1 MENPQPVTTERIFYA
16 YLKVARVAES
26 TKDISLAKI
35 AEELGV
41 SRQAI
46 YKNHFQNIEELTQS
60 LHYYVDNKPYQ
71 QLKCFAFH
79 DKNRSFKELLNF
91 FAQNV
96 IPSLY
101 EKHEFLG
108 VFYSKVADP
117 AWRPYLNQQY
127 IDMLIP
133 YFDGANGNQHELTSK
148 TLAELTINQVMAA
161 ISIWLTQEEPVK
173 PDIFAKRF
181 IYLFSNSILDLAE
194 MSD

>member
-79 DKNRSFKELLNF
+79 DKNHSFKELLNF
-91 FAQNV
+91 
-96 IPSLY
+96 L
-101 EKHEFLG
+101 L
-108 VFYSKVADP
+108 
-117 AWRPYLNQQY
+117 
-127 IDMLIP
+127 
-133 YFDGANGNQHELTSK
+133 K
-148 TLAELTINQVMAA
+148 TLFHHFMKNMNSLV
-161 ISIWLTQEEPVK
+161 
-173 PDIFAKRF
+173 FF
-181 IYLFSNSILDLAE
+181 IQK
-194 MSD
+194 